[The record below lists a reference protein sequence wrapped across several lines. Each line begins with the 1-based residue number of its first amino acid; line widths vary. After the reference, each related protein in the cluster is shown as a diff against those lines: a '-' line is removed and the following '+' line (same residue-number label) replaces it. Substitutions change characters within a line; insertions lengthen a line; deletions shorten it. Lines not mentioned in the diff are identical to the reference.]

1 MENKRI
7 QLAIGDKIVKGTIT
21 HSLYQTAVDQKLPSN
36 TLIELI
42 RIFSFDVDF
51 QREVQRG
58 DRFSLLFDVY
68 RNRKNKV
75 VHNGKIKWA
84 SMTLSGKKFEYA
96 AYKNKNGFTD
106 YYDRKGKSVK
116 KTLMRT
122 PIDGARLSSRYGKRR
137 HPILGYSKMHK
148 GVDFAA
154 PKGYKIRAA
163 DAGKI
168 IVAGKKKRYRGYG
181 KVTVIDH
188 GRRRKDGK
196 RVSTLYA
203 HQSRILIKVGD
214 VVKKGDEIGWVG
226 ATGYATGPHLHFE
239 MRLDGKPTN
248 PMKFFKKS
256 YL

>member
-1 MENKRI
+1 MTVLSGAGASKEQAAQLIFHLRKVYDVRNLPIGQIIHIILSKDQLTKVSFSPSFDFEIVASLQKNKSFKVENKRI
-7 QLAIGDKIVKGTIT
+7 QLAIEDKIVKGTIT

-122 PIDGARLSSRYGKRR
+122 PNDGARLSSRYGKRR
-137 HPILGYSKMHK
+137 PPI
-148 GVDFAA
+148 
-154 PKGYKIRAA
+154 
-163 DAGKI
+163 
-168 IVAGKKKRYRGYG
+168 RG
-181 KVTVIDH
+181 
-188 GRRRKDGK
+188 
-196 RVSTLYA
+196 
-203 HQSRILIKVGD
+203 
-214 VVKKGDEIGWVG
+214 
-226 ATGYATGPHLHFE
+226 
-239 MRLDGKPTN
+239 
-248 PMKFFKKS
+248 
-256 YL
+256 